1 MVTKRQ
7 PLRELTYD
15 EQVAIARA
23 NLERH
28 IAEVQ
33 AERQR
38 VLDAGI
44 DPEAELD
51 AWVRHNFSREALEA
65 TYREFL
71 ASRSAFYWD
80 DDNDDWVDESREDVD
95 DGVNAR

>member
-7 PLRELTYD
+7 PQPEPTYD

-23 NLERH
+23 NLDRH

-38 VLDAGI
+38 ALAAGI

-51 AWVRHNFSREALEA
+51 AWVRRNFSREALEE
-65 TYREFL
+65 TYREYL
-71 ASRSAFYWD
+71 ANPSGFYWD
-80 DDNDDWVDESREDVD
+80 DDRVDEAGEDAD
-95 DGVNAR
+95 DETNAR